1 MAKSKEQKILGTLKR
16 FESDIDNKFATSLVN
31 DFLQLSQVL
40 ELLKESDRRAFHAF
54 YALVEKNLE
63 LELIV
68 KERGQRI
75 SKLQR
80 GQTQPKGTGPKSL
93 DSFKKREE
101 KSERKDYS
109 GQNLSGQ
116 DMQKADIFNAI
127 FKNSI
132 LREVNFRACKG
143 GLGNFENADL
153 SGANFTGSKLD
164 KANFRG
170 ANLQGT
176 IFKSAKIAGANFE
189 GANIEGAIFEGS
201 NHKLAK
207 GLNLAE

>member
-68 KERGQRI
+68 EERGQRI

-80 GQTQPKGTGPKSL
+80 GQTQPKGTGPKVWIL
-93 DSFKKREE
+93 LKNKKRSLHA
-101 KSERKDYS
+101 K
-109 GQNLSGQ
+109 
-116 DMQKADIFNAI
+116 
-127 FKNSI
+127 
-132 LREVNFRACKG
+132 
-143 GLGNFENADL
+143 
-153 SGANFTGSKLD
+153 
-164 KANFRG
+164 
-170 ANLQGT
+170 T
-176 IFKSAKIAGANFE
+176 IQVKTCPVKICRRQIYLMLFLKIAF
-189 GANIEGAIFEGS
+189 S
-201 NHKLAK
+201 VKLTSEHVK
-207 GLNLAE
+207 VGLEILKMLTYQVQISRVQN